1 MEPSVYFHKQS
12 TRLFNEATNGPRMR
26 PLVLLTALLT
36 LAAPLAGCIAPPGQD
51 QADASTSN
59 APRDDR
65 SSPAPQTKTVSGTV
79 GGSESKTETLRVPP
93 GADALVVH
101 ASWSV
106 GGSASFKLY
115 DPAGKVAEEAT
126 ASGGSARGGGE
137 WYRADNPTP
146 GDWTFKVSAS
156 GGVTYR
162 FDFTY

>member
-1 MEPSVYFHKQS
+1 
-12 TRLFNEATNGPRMR
+12 MR

-36 LAAPLAGCIAPPGQD
+36 LAAPLAGCITPPDQQNQD
-51 QADASTSN
+51 DTSTAN
-59 APRDDR
+59 APRDDPP
-65 SSPAPQTKTVSGTV
+65 SSGEPQRKVVSGTV
-79 GGSESKTETLRVPP
+79 GGSESKTETFRVPA
-93 GADALVVH
+93 GADALVVY

-106 GGSASFKLY
+106 GGSATFKLF
-115 DPAGKVAEEAT
+115 DPAGRVAEEAT

-162 FDFTY
+162 FEFNY